1 VGRTVPALGV
11 VIATATTI
19 KLKDSLSGGFAGQNF
34 NGFGYGAIGG
44 LGMEAY
50 RIGVEVRDTWA

>member
-1 VGRTVPALGV
+1 M
-11 VIATATTI
+11 IATATTI